1 MLKMESKDNMELPFI
16 SDAAF
21 KGNCC
26 LEKKKI
32 QIHYGGGGLDRGEWL
47 RYDDGWDN
55 KPFIPPPPPPTRQ
68 QPISLPPPN
77 YQMMVIKCDF

>member
-21 KGNCC
+21 KGNCR

-32 QIHYGGGGLDRGEWL
+32 QIHYGGGGLR
-47 RYDDGWDN
+47 
-55 KPFIPPPPPPTRQ
+55 
-68 QPISLPPPN
+68 
-77 YQMMVIKCDF
+77 

>member
-1 MLKMESKDNMELPFI
+1 MLKMESKDNMELPFF

-26 LEKKKI
+26 LGKKNTDSLW
-32 QIHYGGGGLDRGEWL
+32 GGGGGGGGGVDRGEWW

-55 KPFIPPPPPPTRQ
+55 KPTSSPSHWTTTHLPP
-68 QPISLPPPN
+68 SLPPT
-77 YQMMVIKCDF
+77 IRWWW